1 MSQIVKCF
9 AAFLLVLTVGDT
21 FAQGNHNGH
30 STQDF
35 NFAQREQEVMPFD
48 LDATLHTFEKSDQG
62 GFERVTVKDA
72 EDARNIA
79 LIREHLAKEV
89 KLFARGDFSD
99 PSYLHGADMAGL
111 STLEDAAAAGSL
123 KVSYSDLP
131 DGAALTFVVEDKMVL
146 TALHAWFDAQV
157 SDHGDHA
164 TEGD

>member
-1 MSQIVKCF
+1 MSKLAKRF
-9 AAFLLVLTVGDT
+9 AAFLLVFTLGNT
-21 FAQGNHNGH
+21 FAQSNHNGH
-30 STQDF
+30 STQDA
-35 NFAQREQEVMPFD
+35 NFAQREQKVMPFD

-62 GFERVTVKDA
+62 GFERVAVKDA
-72 EDARNIA
+72 EDVRIIA
-79 LIREHLAKEV
+79 LIREHLAKEA

-99 PSYLHGADMAGL
+99 PAYLHGADMAGL

-131 DGAALTFVVEDKMVL
+131 DGAALTFAVEDETVL